1 MISIGING
9 FGRIGRA
16 VFRQIIDSNKF
27 IVKAVN
33 DIDSDVDNHAYLLKY
48 DSTYGKLR
56 NHSVSAQGDVMQ
68 VDDRPCKF
76 YSKSDISNV
85 PWKNHGVDVVI
96 DSSGVA
102 ENVHSAHT
110 LISNGDVKKVVVTH
124 APSAGSD
131 VTIMVGVNH
140 HGYDKTI
147 HHVISSSICDANAVA
162 PFFKVIDDAFGIELA
177 EVTTL
182 HPWLQYQNLL
192 DGTVG
197 SVSNPG
203 HFWKDYAL
211 GRSS

>member
-124 APSAGSD
+124 APSL
-131 VTIMVGVNH
+131 VLINH
-140 HGYDKTI
+140 GW
-147 HHVISSSICDANAVA
+147 C
-162 PFFKVIDDAFGIELA
+162 
-177 EVTTL
+177 
-182 HPWLQYQNLL
+182 
-192 DGTVG
+192 
-197 SVSNPG
+197 
-203 HFWKDYAL
+203 
-211 GRSS
+211 